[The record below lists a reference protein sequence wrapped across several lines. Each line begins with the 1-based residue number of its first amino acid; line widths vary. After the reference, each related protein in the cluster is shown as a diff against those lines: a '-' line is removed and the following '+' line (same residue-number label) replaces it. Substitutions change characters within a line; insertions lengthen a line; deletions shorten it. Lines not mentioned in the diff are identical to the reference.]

1 MTNILE
7 IIFKNNYS
15 KDIKKLL
22 LGFLWILFFASI
34 NISPENINELNLINI
49 LRLIIPPLLIL
60 FFLIYNLKKKI
71 ILYDVEKIYIFFPFI
86 IYFILGIYFIFA
98 NPDINSYLNIYWGIL
113 MLSSFIYL
121 YFFKN
126 NLYQFKIFLILS
138 LLLNFGYFFFSI
150 SGIANLMIYK
160 GEIFKL
166 YGITHEN
173 FHNTNDIF
181 IFSRSSGLSRLAI
194 ILYISL
200 FIYIILNK
208 KKFCTTNLIYIITI
222 FLGFVGLAFQSRA
235 MNLIL
240 YIFFILL
247 IIIYFKKKNLANSK
261 CIIYLIIIPI
271 LLMIFYS
278 QYFIKKEYIHKSPEK
293 NLHEKNFVSLKNTF
307 LREAGDNF
315 SSGRLLIWKKIF
327 EISKKNVIKGYGF
340 QADRKLINE
349 SAHSVYVYSLISGGL
364 ISLLLTIFISLRG
377 GWISFMILINFIFS
391 NKKYYAFDLIPVFL
405 IPLFLIRGIFES
417 SYAIYS
423 IDYLFFILCFFIN
436 EINYKKII
444 YK

>member
-1 MTNILE
+1 MKNILE

-15 KDIKKLL
+15 KGIKELL

-34 NISPENINELNLINI
+34 NISPENINELNLIDI

-86 IYFILGIYFIFA
+86 IYIVLGIYFTFA
-98 NPDINSYLNIYWGIL
+98 NPDINTYLNIYWGIL
-113 MLSSFIYL
+113 MLTSFIYL

-126 NLYQFKIFLILS
+126 NLYQLKIFLILS
-138 LLLNFGYFFFSI
+138 LLLNFGYFSFTI
-150 SGIANLMIYK
+150 SEIVNLMIYK

-166 YGITHEN
+166 YGITHEQ
-173 FHNTNDIF
+173 FQTTSDRF
-181 IFSRSSGLSRLAI
+181 IFSRSSGLSRLAV

-200 FIYIILNK
+200 IIYIILNK
-208 KKFCTTNLIYIITI
+208 KKFFTTNVLYIITI
-222 FLGFVGLAFQSRA
+222 FLGFIAMAFQSRT

-261 CIIYLIIIPI
+261 CIINLVIIPI
-271 LLMIFYS
+271 LLIIFYG
-278 QYFIKKEYIHKSPEK
+278 QYYTKKEYMHKNPEK
-293 NLHEKNFVSLKNTF
+293 NLYEKNFDLLKNTF
-307 LREAGDNF
+307 IRETGENF
-315 SSGRLLIWKKIF
+315 SSNRFLIWKKII

-340 QADRKLINE
+340 QADRKLISE
-349 SAHSVYVYSLISGGL
+349 SAHSVYIYSLISGGL
-364 ISLLLTIFISLRG
+364 ISLLITIFISLRG
-377 GWISFMILINFIFS
+377 GWVSFMILINFIFS
-391 NKKYYAFDLIPVFL
+391 NKKYYAFDFIPVCL
-405 IPLFLIRGIFES
+405 VPLFLIRGIFES
-417 SYAIYS
+417 SYGIYS